1 MSLIQNLSATDLCR
15 YVLSLNTLTALE
27 TELFKHLD
35 ALTNV
40 FVEAGVSTD
49 AAVLRRELLATDEDV
64 LR

>member
-15 YVLSLNTLTALE
+15 YVLSLNTLTELE

-40 FVEAGVSTD
+40 LVEADVSTD
-49 AAVLRRELLATDEDV
+49 AALLRRELLATDEDV